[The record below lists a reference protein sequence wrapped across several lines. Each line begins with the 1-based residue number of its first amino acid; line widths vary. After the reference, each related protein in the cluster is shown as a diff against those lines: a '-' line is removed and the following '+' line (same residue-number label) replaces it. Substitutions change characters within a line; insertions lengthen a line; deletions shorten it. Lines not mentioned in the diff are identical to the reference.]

1 VRHHQDHEETS
12 PISFRVNVLRLP
24 QKGMPVTIAATEEQR
39 KELAAIHELLDV
51 QRLQAQ
57 LLVAP
62 WKRNGIRVSGNVEA
76 DIVQACVV
84 TLEPVPD
91 HIDEEIDSLF
101 LPQDSKLGRL
111 GFEGGGEI
119 VLDAEGEDSPEVF
132 EGDSIDVGA
141 LAEEFFGLAINPYPR
156 KEGAALESSKP
167 EDQDEPHGGAFAKK
181 LASLLRKE

>member
-1 VRHHQDHEETS
+1 MKHHEHHEATS
-12 PISFRVNVLRLP
+12 PISFRVNVARLP
-24 QKGMPVTIAATEEQR
+24 QKGMPVIINATTEQR
-39 KELAAIHELLDV
+39 KELAAVHGLLEV
-51 QRLQAQ
+51 EKLEAR

-62 WKRNGIRVSGNVEA
+62 WNRNGVRVSGNVEA
-76 DIVQACVV
+76 DVVQACVV

-91 HIDEEIDSLF
+91 HIDAEIDSLF

-119 VLDAEGEDSPEVF
+119 VIDVEGEDSPEVF

-141 LAEEFFGLAINPYPR
+141 LAEEFFGLDIDPYPR
-156 KEGAALESSKP
+156 KQGAALEAAKP
-167 EDQDEPHGGAFAKK
+167 DDANEAHGGAFGEK